1 MLTYLAITGL
11 CVLAAPLALYAGVKL
26 AEWIDGDAGYII
38 RRRQELVRQGGYT
51 HDQAEEQAH
60 RELCERKYR

>member
-1 MLTYLAITGL
+1 MLTTILTTSL

-26 AEWIDGDAGYII
+26 AEWIDGDAGWII
-38 RRRQELVRQGGYT
+38 RRARELSSQGVPYE
-51 HDQAEEQAH
+51 QAEEQAR